1 MSGGSKL
8 GRGLSGMI
16 VLLLGL
22 AVGGLIALSPDIA
35 LPMVVLVLPG
45 LFALVVDRSPGCG
58 VALAILLFQAAA
70 CVHPV
75 MNAWYRCEGVD
86 ACMTYLTGW
95 PTVFQVWLAAAAAWV
110 LAQILPLGLKVL
122 GDYRMRHHR
131 TVLAARRE
139 ALVAEWG
146 LHDEA

>member
-45 LFALVVDRSPGCG
+45 LFA
-58 VALAILLFQAAA
+58 
-70 CVHPV
+70 
-75 MNAWYRCEGVD
+75 
-86 ACMTYLTGW
+86 
-95 PTVFQVWLAAAAAWV
+95 
-110 LAQILPLGLKVL
+110 
-122 GDYRMRHHR
+122 
-131 TVLAARRE
+131 
-139 ALVAEWG
+139 
-146 LHDEA
+146 